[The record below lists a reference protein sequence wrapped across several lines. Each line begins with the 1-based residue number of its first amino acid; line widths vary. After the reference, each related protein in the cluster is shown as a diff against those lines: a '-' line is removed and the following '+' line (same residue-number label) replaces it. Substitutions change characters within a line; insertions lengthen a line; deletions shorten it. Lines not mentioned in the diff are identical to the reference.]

1 MENSRKYYAFLAV
14 SAILLMGTLANVPNA
29 YAIPATSV
37 DMQYTNSANSGS
49 VFLDVKEKDGVS
61 YNTNPCDA
69 VSPCDTG
76 LTVTHNDIFT
86 VLPMTGQSTLESETD
101 FFIGG
106 MVFIF
111 NNKPPDTSLHTSC
124 SAPLFPGISGSVTI
138 GLVTHTLTVVSVQGG
153 DEGCIRTPEIGGEL
167 LPIDTTMVLL
177 AGSQMIAAW
186 MIPVIVAGIG
196 FAIVILRKL

>member
-1 MENSRKYYAFLAV
+1 MESSSKYYAFLAI

-29 YAIPATSV
+29 YAVPATSV

-49 VFLDVKEKDGVS
+49 VFMDVKEKDGVS

-76 LTVTHNDIFT
+76 LTVTHNDVFT
-86 VLPMTGQSTLESETD
+86 VLPITGETTLESETD
-101 FFIGG
+101 FFIGA
-106 MVFIF
+106 MSFIF
-111 NNKPPDTSLHTSC
+111 NNKAPDTSLHTSW

-138 GLVTHTLTVVSVQGG
+138 GPVIHTLTVVSLVGG
-153 DEGCIRTPEIGGEL
+153 DEGCRPPQIGGEL

-177 AGSQMIAAW
+177 AGSQMTAAW

-196 FAIVILRKL
+196 IGIVITRKF

>member
-1 MENSRKYYAFLAV
+1 MENSRKYYAFLAI

-29 YAIPATSV
+29 DALKATSV
-37 DMQYTNSANSGS
+37 KMMYTNSASSGTVS
-49 VFLDVKEKDGVS
+49 ITVLDKDGNP
-61 YNTNPCDA
+61 YNTNPT
-69 VSPCDTG
+69 S
-76 LTVTHNDIFT
+76 LSTVAHNDMFS
-86 VLPMTGQSTLESETD
+86 VLPVTGQTTLESETD

-124 SAPLFPGISGSVTI
+124 SAPLSPGISGSVTI
-138 GLVTHTLTVVSVQGG
+138 GSVTHTLTVVNVVGG
-153 DEGCIRTPEIGGEL
+153 DKECRAPEIGGEL

-177 AGSQMIAAW
+177 AGSQMTAAW

-196 FAIVILRKL
+196 IGIVISRKF

>member
-1 MENSRKYYAFLAV
+1 MENSSKYYAFLAV

-49 VFLDVKEKDGVS
+49 VFLDVKEKDGAS

-76 LTVTHNDIFT
+76 LTVTHNDVFS
-86 VLPMTGQSTLESETD
+86 VLPITGETTLESETD
-101 FFIGG
+101 FFIGA
-106 MVFIF
+106 MSFIF
-111 NNKPPDTSLHTSC
+111 NNKFPDTSLHTSC

-138 GLVTHTLTVVSVQGG
+138 GAVIHTLTVVSLVGG
-153 DEGCIRTPEIGGEL
+153 DKECRPPQIGGEL

-177 AGSQMIAAW
+177 AGSQMTAAW

-196 FAIVILRKL
+196 IGIVIARKF